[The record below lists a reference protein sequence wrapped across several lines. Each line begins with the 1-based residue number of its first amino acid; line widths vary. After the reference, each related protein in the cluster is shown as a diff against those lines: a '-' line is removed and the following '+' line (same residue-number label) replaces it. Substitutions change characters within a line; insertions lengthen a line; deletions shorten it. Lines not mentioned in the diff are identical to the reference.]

1 MAKKRGQASMEY
13 LLVVGFA
20 LIMLMPLVV
29 IHMTQEESIRDDSN
43 LMQATNIVQTL
54 TSNAESIHFIGEPSR
69 TTIEVRMP
77 QNIKDIRIEE
87 NDWNRIVFEV
97 MTGGGVVEVYKYTD
111 VKLTG
116 SLEPSQGLTRILIE
130 AEDGRVKIS
139 QK

>member
-13 LLVVGFA
+13 LLIVGFA

-29 IHMTQEESIRDDSN
+29 IHMTQEENIRDDSN

-54 TSNAESIHFIGEPSR
+54 ISNAESIHFIGEPSK

-77 QNIKDIRIEE
+77 QNVQEVEIEE
-87 NDWNRIVFEV
+87 NRILFRVA
-97 MTGGGVVEVYKYTD
+97 TGDGEVEVYRYTN
-111 VKLTG
+111 VELTG
-116 SLEPSQGLTRILIE
+116 SLDPNQGLTRITIE
-130 AEDGRVKIS
+130 AQDDKVDIS

>member
-1 MAKKRGQASMEY
+1 MVKKRGQVSLEY
-13 LLVVGFA
+13 TLMVGFA
-20 LIMLMPLVV
+20 LIILMPLVV

-54 TSNAESIHFIGEPSR
+54 TSNAESIHFIGEPSK

-77 QNIKDIRIEE
+77 QNVKDIEIE
-87 NDWNRIVFEV
+87 DNRILFEV

-111 VKLTG
+111 VELTG
-116 SLEPSQGLTRILIE
+116 SLEPGPGLTRILIE